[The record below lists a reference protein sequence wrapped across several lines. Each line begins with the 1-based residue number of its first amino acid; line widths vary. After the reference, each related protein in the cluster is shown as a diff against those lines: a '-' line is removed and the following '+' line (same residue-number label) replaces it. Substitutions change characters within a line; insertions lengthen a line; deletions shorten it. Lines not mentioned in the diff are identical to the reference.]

1 MTDRDTPSSGTSGA
15 PVPADVLVSRP
26 DIARLAGV
34 KRPAVTNWERRY
46 PEYPA
51 PVGGDPELFRS
62 GEVLAWLSTRTIPA
76 NALLPGEP
84 AGTTYGD
91 RFRAGLP
98 GGTAGGLLRL
108 VERLAGPEADR
119 LRGATPLDHYLWW
132 VLRLVDAHIE
142 DPVGMAALLR
152 LYDLGMAERL
162 RLYGMPGHGHDF
174 PEKAF
179 PRGLLTEL
187 SDTIKRTPVG
197 SEREARAA
205 FDHVLV
211 RWRAEHAREGGAFL
225 TPPSVSR
232 VMAGALAAVRPGAV
246 RVHDPYARVGELL
259 VAYLDAVAAHSGGEQ
274 RLIGGRV
281 PGTRE
286 RMAANWN
293 LRVHHG
299 CTVRLDEGPV
309 TPALDP
315 DGPPGPPE
323 TFDVLLTNPPFGRL
337 LEDVAPPSYWTY
349 GPARRTEFDW
359 LQYAVSR
366 LAPDGLAAVLMPAG
380 AAFNTGAAEK
390 VRRGLVEAGAVECVI
405 ALPAGLFTLTAV
417 KTHIWFLRAPG
428 SGGAADSAPEVLF
441 VAGEHLGHQV
451 TRTRRALS
459 DDDIERLVGEYVSWH
474 EAREGGAP
482 FVGTPG
488 LSRSVP
494 VPDIV
499 AHGHSLDPMLGVRP
513 PGPAWVTE
521 EAGFAGFR
529 DRLDRLTEEIGALH
543 TRAREADA
551 EAARWLR
558 RYGL

>member
-1 MTDRDTPSSGTSGA
+1 MTDHATPSSGPGGDPA
-15 PVPADVLVSRP
+15 VADVLVSRP

-62 GEVLAWLSTRTIPA
+62 GEVLAWLSTRTVPA

-119 LRGATPLDHYLWW
+119 LRGAMPLDDYLWLLLDY
-132 VLRLVDAHIE
+132 VHTHVK
-142 DPVGMAALLR
+142 DPDG
-152 LYDLGMAERL
+152 GMAEELRRYATLGDRHYFPVMPFPPGLPTELCGRL
-162 RLYGMPGHGHDF
+162 R
-174 PEKAF
+174 
-179 PRGLLTEL
+179 
-187 SDTIKRTPVG
+187 RTPVG
-197 SEREARAA
+197 SEQEARAA

-211 RWRAEHAREGGAFL
+211 RWRAEQAREGGAFL

-246 RVHDPYARVGELL
+246 RVHDPYARVGEML
-259 VAYLDAVAAHSGGEQ
+259 VAYLDAVAPHGGGAQ
-274 RLIGGRV
+274 CRLTGWVPEAQGAGPGGRL
-281 PGTRE
+281 
-286 RMAANWN
+286 AANWN
-293 LRVHHG
+293 LNVHHRQRAYL
-299 CTVRLDEGPV
+299 TAGPV
-309 TPALDP
+309 SPALDP
-315 DGPPGPPE
+315 DGPPGLPE
-323 TFDVLLTNPPFGRL
+323 GFPDTFDVILTNPPFGAL
-337 LEDVAPPSYWTY
+337 PGDITPPPYWTY

-366 LAPDGLAAVLMPAG
+366 LARDGRAAVLMPAG
-380 AAFNTGAAEK
+380 AAFNAGAAER
-390 VRRGLVEAGAVECVI
+390 VRRGLVEAGVLECVI

-417 KTHIWFLRAPG
+417 RTHIWFLRAPS
-428 SGGAADSAPEVLF
+428 SGGASHPEVLF
-441 VAGEHLGHQV
+441 VAGEHLGHQIA
-451 TRTRRALS
+451 RTERALS
-459 DDDIERLVGEYVSWH
+459 DDDIARLVEEYVSWC
-474 EAREGGAP
+474 EAREDEAP
-482 FVGTPG
+482 FVSTPG

-494 VPDIV
+494 VPDI
-499 AHGHSLDPMLGVRP
+499 ATHGHSLDPAQYVRP
-513 PGPAWVTE
+513 SGPASAAQTE
-521 EAGFAGFR
+521 GPAGTLA
-529 DRLDRLTEEIGALH
+529 RLSRLSEEIGAAH
-543 TRAREADA
+543 ARAEAADA

>member
-1 MTDRDTPSSGTSGA
+1 MTDHDTPPSGPSGD

-34 KRPAVTNWERRY
+34 KRPAVTNWERRH

-76 NALLPGEP
+76 NALLPDEP

-91 RFRAGLP
+91 RFRARLP

-119 LRGATPLDHYLWW
+119 LRGPMSLDRYIWWLLYLVVVRIVEGPYGLTR
-132 VLRLVDAHIE
+132 VLDGSDTADRE
-142 DPVGMAALLR
+142 
-152 LYDLGMAERL
+152 
-162 RLYGMPGHGHDF
+162 HDF
-174 PEKAF
+174 PREVF
-179 PRGLLTEL
+179 PRDLIIEL
-187 SDTIKRTPVG
+187 AGVLDRTPTG
-197 SEREARAA
+197 SEREARSA

-225 TPPSVSR
+225 TPSSVSR

-246 RVHDPYARVGELL
+246 RVHDPYARTGELL
-259 VAYLDAVAAHSGGEQ
+259 VAYLDAVAVPGGGEPPQ
-274 RLIGGRV
+274 ADGRV
-281 PGTRE
+281 PESGE
-286 RMAANWN
+286 RQVAGWN
-293 LRVHHG
+293 LRVRHG
-299 CTVRLDEGPV
+299 RTVPLGEGPV
-309 TPALDP
+309 APALDP
-315 DGPPGPPE
+315 ADPPGA
-323 TFDVLLTNPPFGRL
+323 FDVLLTNPPFGRL
-337 LEDVAPPSYWTY
+337 PEDVAPPPYWTY

-366 LAPDGLAAVLMPAG
+366 LAADGRAAVLMPAG
-380 AAFNTGAAEK
+380 AASNSGVAEK
-390 VRRGLVEAGAVECVI
+390 VRGGLVEAGAVECVI

-428 SGGAADSAPEVLF
+428 SRGAAEPAPEVLF

-451 TRTRRALS
+451 SRTQRALS
-459 DDDIERLVGEYVSWH
+459 DDDIARLVGEYVSWH
-474 EAREGGAP
+474 ETRESGAP
-482 FVGTPG
+482 FAGTPG

-499 AHGHSLDPMLGVRP
+499 AHGHSLDPVSRVRP
-513 PGPAWVTE
+513 PGPARATE
-521 EAGFAGFR
+521 EARSGSAGFR

-543 TRAREADA
+543 ERAREADA